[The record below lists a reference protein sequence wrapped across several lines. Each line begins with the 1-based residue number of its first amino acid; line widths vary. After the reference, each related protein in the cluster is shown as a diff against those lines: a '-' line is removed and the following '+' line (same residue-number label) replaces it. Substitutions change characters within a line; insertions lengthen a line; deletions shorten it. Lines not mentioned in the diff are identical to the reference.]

1 MERFDLPDGRTLE
14 YLIEGP
20 AGGLPLVFHHGTPSG
35 AVRYE
40 PVFKAAVRHG
50 LRIILPSRPGY
61 AGSTPHPGRRVADVA
76 GDVAA
81 LLEGLGAEHFVTVG
95 WSGGGPHALAC
106 AARLPGRCLGA
117 ALLAGV
123 APYRAPGLDWLAG
136 MGEEN
141 IAEFGAAAHGVPELN
156 AFLTRMADGL
166 ERVTGADVA
175 DAYGDLLSGVDR
187 GALTG
192 EFADY
197 LAESSRYAVSA
208 GIAGWREDDLAF
220 LADWGFPLEEIRVPV
235 AVWQGD
241 QDRMVPPAHGHWLAA
256 HVPGAEAH
264 LLPEQGHLS
273 LLAEIDAVLESLLA
287 HSNS

>member
-1 MERFDLPDGRTLE
+1 MERIDLPDGRTME

-20 AGGLPLVFHHGTPSG
+20 TGGLPLVFHHGTPSG

-40 PVFKAAVRHG
+40 PVVASAVRHG
-50 LRIILPSRPGY
+50 LRIILPSRAGY
-61 AGSTPHPGRRVADVA
+61 AGSSPHPGRRVADVA
-76 GDVAA
+76 TDVAA
-81 LLEGLGAEHFVTVG
+81 LLDGLGAQHFVTIG

-117 ALLAGV
+117 ALIAGV
-123 APYRAPGLDWLAG
+123 APYEAAGLDWMAG

-141 IAEFGAAAHGVPELN
+141 VAEFGAAARGVQDLDVVLN
-156 AFLTRMADGL
+156 QMAEGL
-166 ERVTGADVA
+166 SRVTGADVA
-175 DAYGDLLSGVDR
+175 EAFGDLLSSVDQA
-187 GALTG
+187 ALTG

-197 LAESSRYAVSA
+197 LAESSRYSVSA

-220 LADWGFPLEEIRVPV
+220 LADWGFPLTDIKVPV

-241 QDRMVPPAHGHWLAA
+241 QDRMVPPAHGRWLAT

-264 LLPEQGHLS
+264 LLPGEGHLS
-273 LLAEIDAVLESLLA
+273 LLADIDTVIESLLA

>member
-1 MERFDLPDGRTLE
+1 MERIDLPDGRTME
-14 YLIEGP
+14 YLVEGP
-20 AGGLPLVFHHGTPSG
+20 TGGLPLVFHHGTPSG

-40 PVFKAAVRHG
+40 PVFASAVRHG
-50 LRIILPSRPGY
+50 LRIIMPSRAGY

-76 GDVAA
+76 ADVAA
-81 LLEGLGAEHFVTVG
+81 LLDGLEAAHFVTIG

-117 ALLAGV
+117 ALIAGV

-141 IAEFGAAAHGVPELN
+141 IAEFGAAAQGVPQLDQL
-156 AFLTRMADGL
+156 LTRMAEGL
-166 ERVTGADVA
+166 ARVTGADVA
-175 DAYGDLLSGVDR
+175 EAFGDLLSGVDKQ
-187 GALTG
+187 ALTG

-208 GIAGWREDDLAF
+208 GVAGWREDDLAF
-220 LADWGFPLEEIRVPV
+220 LADWGFKVEDVKVPV
-235 AVWQGD
+235 AVWQGAE
-241 QDRMVPPAHGHWLAA
+241 DRMVPPAHGQWLAT

-264 LLPEQGHLS
+264 LLPAEGHLS
-273 LLAEIDAVLESLLA
+273 LLAGIDAVVESLLA

>member
-1 MERFDLPDGRTLE
+1 MERIDLPDGRTME
-14 YLIEGP
+14 YLVEGP
-20 AGGLPLVFHHGTPSG
+20 TGGLPLVFHHGTPSG

-40 PVFKAAVRHG
+40 PVFASAVRHG
-50 LRIILPSRPGY
+50 LRIIMPSRAGY
-61 AGSTPHPGRRVADVA
+61 AGSSPHPGRRVADVA

-81 LLEGLGAEHFVTVG
+81 LLDGLEAAHFVTIG

-117 ALLAGV
+117 ALIAGV
-123 APYRAPGLDWLAG
+123 APYQAPGLDWMAG

-141 IAEFGAAAHGVPELN
+141 IAEFGAAAQGVPELDRL
-156 AFLTRMADGL
+156 LTQMAEGL
-166 ERVTGADVA
+166 ARVTGADVA
-175 DAYGDLLSGVDR
+175 EAFGDLLSGVDK

-197 LAESSRYAVSA
+197 LAESSRYSVSA

-220 LADWGFPLEEIRVPV
+220 LSDWGFRVEDIKVPV
-235 AVWQGD
+235 AVWQGGE
-241 QDRMVPPAHGHWLAA
+241 DRMVPPAHGQWLAT

-264 LLPEQGHLS
+264 LLPGEGHLS
-273 LLAEIDAVLESLLA
+273 LLAGIDAVVESLLA